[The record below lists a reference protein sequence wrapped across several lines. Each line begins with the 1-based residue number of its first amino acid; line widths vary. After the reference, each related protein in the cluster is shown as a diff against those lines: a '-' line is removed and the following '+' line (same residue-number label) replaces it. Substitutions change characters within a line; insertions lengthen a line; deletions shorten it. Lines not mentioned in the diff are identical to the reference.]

1 MHVRKIIFFGAQG
14 KGKSTVLNSSAG
26 SLISQSKPS
35 ADFIALTKELQHKNV
50 GNITYCDTPGFMT
63 AQHWASER
71 EKEKSHEGQT
81 SSYYHP
87 LKVYIITK
95 RMRRKIYSGKPFRP
109 LWPHNHQ

>member
-50 GNITYCDTPGFMT
+50 GSITYCDTPGFMT
-63 AQHWASER
+63 AKFWSSVG
-71 EKEKSHEGQT
+71 EKEKEHIQ
-81 SSYYHP
+81 
-87 LKVYIITK
+87 
-95 RMRRKIYSGKPFRP
+95 R
-109 LWPHNHQ
+109 HNKQAAEAIGGAQELFI